1 MELSPGLRRE
11 APPDLESIG
20 QDDALVARIRA
31 EIASSGPITFARFM
45 ELALYDPTGGYYRS
59 EAARPGREGDF
70 LTAPET
76 HPIFGAALAHVLAE
90 VWERLGRPD
99 PFVVREHG
107 AGIGSLVLAVLDR
120 LERDRSDLA
129 EAMRFDPVEIEPR
142 RREAFAQRLAAAGRS
157 AALLRV
163 EAADAALPIVGAVL
177 GNEILD
183 ALPTHRVV
191 QRDGSLREVLV
202 GLDDEQF
209 VDVEA
214 PPSTPGLADRL
225 AADRV
230 SLADGQRAEVC
241 LEVDAWMAAAA
252 GGLDRGILL
261 LIDYGYPAAQ
271 LYDPVRRRDGTL
283 RAYVRQRVHD
293 DPYRHVGRQDL
304 TAHVD
309 VTAVERAALAAGLTH
324 LGTTTQAEF
333 LIGAGAEA
341 LLQEIQ
347 ADPATTLEAYLAVR
361 SAVMRLLDPA
371 AMGRFRVMGFG
382 RHWPDGPPL
391 AGFAYRFG
399 RA

>member
-163 EAADAALPIVGAVL
+163 EAADGALPIVGAVL

-225 AADRV
+225 AADRI

-271 LYDPVRRRDGTL
+271 LYDPIRRRDGTL

>member
-129 EAMRFDPVEIEPR
+129 AAMRFDPVEIEPR

-163 EAADAALPIVGAVL
+163 EAADGALPIVGAVL

-271 LYDPVRRRDGTL
+271 LYDPIRRRDGTL

>member
-163 EAADAALPIVGAVL
+163 EAADGALPIVGAVL

-261 LIDYGYPAAQ
+261 LIDYGYPAAR

-399 RA
+399 RS

>member
-163 EAADAALPIVGAVL
+163 EAADGALPIVGAVL